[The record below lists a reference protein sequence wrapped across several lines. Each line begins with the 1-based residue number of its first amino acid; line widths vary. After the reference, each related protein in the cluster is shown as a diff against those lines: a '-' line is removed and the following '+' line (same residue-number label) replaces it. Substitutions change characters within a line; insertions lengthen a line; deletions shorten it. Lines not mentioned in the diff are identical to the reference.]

1 MKTKLIAIILSTCV
15 CTLLTNCTIEKR
27 VFQKGY
33 HIEWKKKKVSQK
45 EAEEP
50 TVGMTEDQQ
59 QADLV
64 AETPSES
71 NPVPETEKTNSEQF
85 PEPELSESPAE
96 PIKPVEKPVSPH
108 SMKPE
113 NHEITSS
120 VHQKSV
126 KETWE
131 TEERKVFELFGVMSF
146 GLYFSSLTL
155 AILGIVLAT
164 SPYFFVAAGFMIL
177 LSLIFGIISV
187 DKYRRDKSAY
197 RLNFFGY
204 FGMIASL
211 ATITFVI
218 GLLLL
223 AWGLGSF

>member
-1 MKTKLIAIILSTCV
+1 MKTKTILISLASAI
-15 CTLLTNCTIEKR
+15 LLISGCTIEKR
-27 VFQKGY
+27 LFQTGY
-33 HIEWKKKKVSQK
+33 YIEWKKKKVCEK
-45 EAEEP
+45 DAEE
-50 TVGMTEDQQ
+50 TADQITKSQQ

-64 AETPSES
+64 VETPFES
-71 NPVPETEKTNSEQF
+71 NVTPETEEPHPEPVT
-85 PEPELSESPAE
+85 EPELLESMAE
-96 PIKPVEKPVSPH
+96 PIIPSENPVSIH
-108 SMKPE
+108 SMEPE

-120 VHQKSV
+120 IHQKSV
-126 KETWE
+126 KGAWE

-146 GLYFSSLTL
+146 GLYFSSLAL
-155 AILGIVLAT
+155 AILGIVLLT

-177 LSLIFGIISV
+177 LALIFGIISV
-187 DKYRRDKSAY
+187 DKYRRNKSAY
-197 RLNFFGY
+197 RRNFFGY

>member
-1 MKTKLIAIILSTCV
+1 MKTKLIAIILSTCL

-33 HIEWKKKKVSQK
+33 HIEWKKKKASQK

-50 TVGMTEDQQ
+50 TVGMTENLQ

-64 AETPSES
+64 VETPFEI
-71 NPVPETEKTNSEQF
+71 NMVPETEKTNSEQF
-85 PEPELSESPAE
+85 PEPELPESIAE
-96 PIKPVEKPVSPH
+96 PIAASEKPVSIH
-108 SMKPE
+108 SMEPE
-113 NHEITSS
+113 NHETTSS
-120 VHQKSV
+120 VHPKSAT
-126 KETWE
+126 ETWE

>member
-1 MKTKLIAIILSTCV
+1 MKTKTILISFVSAI
-15 CTLLTNCTIEKR
+15 LLISGCTIEKR
-27 VFQKGY
+27 LFQTGY
-33 HIEWKKKKVSQK
+33 YIEWKKKKVSEK
-45 EAEEP
+45 DAEE
-50 TVGMTEDQQ
+50 TADRITKIQR

-64 AETPSES
+64 AETPFES
-71 NPVPETEKTNSEQF
+71 NLVPETEKTNPERV
-85 PEPELSESPAE
+85 PEPELRESMAE
-96 PIKPVEKPVSPH
+96 PIIPSENPVSIY
-108 SMKPE
+108 SMEPQ
-113 NHEITSS
+113 NHEITSP

-126 KETWE
+126 KGTWE

-177 LSLIFGIISV
+177 LALIFGIISV

>member
-1 MKTKLIAIILSTCV
+1 MKTKLIAIILGTCV
-15 CTLLTNCTIEKR
+15 CTFLTNCTIEKR

-33 HIEWKKKKVSQK
+33 HIEWKKKVSEK
-45 EAEEP
+45 EAEE
-50 TVGMTEDQQ
+50 TADRITKSQQ
-59 QADLV
+59 QAGLV
-64 AETPSES
+64 AETPFES
-71 NPVPETEKTNSEQF
+71 NVTPETEKPLPEPVT
-85 PEPELSESPAE
+85 EPELPESMAE
-96 PIKPVEKPVSPH
+96 PITLSENPVSIH
-108 SMKPE
+108 SMESE

-126 KETWE
+126 KGAWE

-155 AILGIVLAT
+155 AILGIVLLT

-177 LSLIFGIISV
+177 LALIFGIISV